1 MELGSFYG
9 LNDVFTRQECERI
22 VINLDQHVKPS
33 AVINGTSEVRKS
45 QSVMVPRNDANEW
58 IYERILK
65 VAHET
70 NQAKFRFNIDYNCI
84 LGVQFTKYEEGS
96 YYDWHVDTGPTKET
110 CCRKLS
116 ITIELSDP
124 ASYKGGNLEFG
135 MNDHNIIKAENKQ
148 GSATV
153 FCSLVRHR
161 VTEVTHGKRYSLVVW
176 VTGFPFN

>member
-9 LNDVFTRQECERI
+9 LNEVFTRQECERL
-22 VINLDQHVKPS
+22 VVNLDPHVKS
-33 AVINGTSEVRKS
+33 STTVNGDSEVRKS
-45 QSVMVPRNDANEW
+45 ESVMVPRNDANEW
-58 IYERILK
+58 IYERLLK

-116 ITIELSDP
+116 ITVELSDP
-124 ASYKGGNLEFG
+124 TSYKGGNLEFG
-135 MNDHNIIKAENKQ
+135 MNDHNIMKASNDQ

-161 VTEVTHGKRYSLVVW
+161 VTKVTHGKRYSLVVW